1 MLSMVMLLLLL
12 LLRFSSSKNSLMG
25 SVKLSTELVEKRG
38 EEEKWDKRCRGSK
51 WPWKKI
57 SSAGDRSTSR
67 EGGVLDLSWIVVLE
81 EWREIVKENS
91 WEGEEDGEGGFA
103 IATPSSV
110 IFCTS
115 FSLFFWGWWCVSII
129 TVEMVLKTNVYVKF
143 SLYDLFFLV
152 ERKRGVVLWSFLICC
167 MDVNKALRGIREPK
181 NMERKRG
188 SLSNQR

>member
-51 WPWKKI
+51 WPWKKM
-57 SSAGDRSTSR
+57 SSAGDRSTAR

-81 EWREIVKENS
+81 VEWREIVKENS

-103 IATPSSV
+103 TTPSSV
-110 IFCTS
+110 FFCTS

-129 TVEMVLKTNVYVKF
+129 TVEVVLKTNVCVKF

-152 ERKRGVVLWSFLICC
+152 ERERERERRCVVIF
-167 MDVNKALRGIREPK
+167 
-181 NMERKRG
+181 
-188 SLSNQR
+188 SLLYGC